1 MEANSLEEQI
11 IFKNSTHYIEQYYQ
25 TADIFVLPSK
35 NEGMS
40 NVVLEAMACGLPC
53 LVNQVSGTTDLIR
66 NEETGVL
73 FDADSNETFYQSFR
87 YLREHPEKRAEIG
100 KSTRDKIVKQYS
112 LNIIGKQYAD
122 LYVNLLEG

>member
-1 MEANSLEEQI
+1 
-11 IFKNSTHYIEQYYQ
+11 
-25 TADIFVLPSK
+25 
-35 NEGMS
+35 MS
-40 NVVLEAMACGLPC
+40 NVVLEAMPCGLPC
-53 LVNQVSGTTDLIR
+53 LVNRVSGTTDVIR